1 MLIQVFSKTG
11 KGIWIPLDN
20 FEISLK
26 IFNLEGV
33 NVNQGERGSIM
44 LAKGATVLSP
54 GQPRSS
60 QRAVGEPRCL
70 LV

>member
-33 NVNQGERGSIM
+33 NVNQGERGSII
-44 LAKGATVLSP
+44 LAKGAPVPSP

-60 QRAVGEPRCL
+60 QRAMGEPRCL
-70 LV
+70 LA